1 MKIHRLAQDVAN
13 KIAAGEVVERPA
25 SCVKELVENS
35 IDAGA
40 KEISVEIASGGLEMI
55 RVSDN
60 GCGMDREDAILA
72 FERHATSKI
81 TGADDLFRITSLG
94 FRGEA
99 LPSIASVSKVTL
111 TTCAQGDD
119 VGSLIELSGGE
130 IVQISD
136 VGAPVGTTI
145 EVGELF
151 FNTPARL
158 KYLSS
163 SRAET
168 RRVID
173 TMSKLALARPDVS
186 LRLRVDD
193 RLMFSTSGSGDL
205 VDAAAQVM
213 GTEVA
218 RKMIPVSKEIDG
230 MSISGLIAHP
240 EKAKSGRDDQYF
252 SVNGRPF
259 VSKTAWVASDRAA
272 DSLIPAGK
280 HLPLVFMVEV
290 DPSTV
295 DVNVHPTKSEVRFSD
310 DKQFYS
316 LVYGAVTSALRSYDV
331 MPDFELSEGERDGM
345 KPDKAPN
352 EVQQRIYMGDGY
364 GSAVY
369 QTASSQPDPKFNDMR
384 TMFEDVGAVE
394 EDTFKTPIFKPS
406 AVNDYKVDWSEMV
419 REERQREDEYR
430 ARQEPRSGREGN
442 IDVSSFRIIGQLAN
456 TYILVQHSGGLLI
469 VDQHVAHERVL
480 VDLFRKRAEERAVEV
495 QLLLAPQLVDLT
507 PRLCTTALEYVDQ
520 LEKMGFQFD
529 QLSGNSMLL
538 RGVPMIPGTSTS
550 PDEMFR
556 ETVCGLEDVPKGSED
571 RVIYDK
577 IVVTASCKAAV
588 KAGMPLEPDMM
599 SKLMKDLFRTSAPFN
614 CPHGRP
620 IILNLSYEKLG
631 RSFKRI

>member
-1 MKIHRLAQDVAN
+1 MKIRRLAQDVAN

-40 KEISVEIASGGLEMI
+40 REISVEIASGGLEMI

-111 TTCAQGDD
+111 TTCTQGDD

-168 RRVID
+168 RRVVD

-193 RLMFSTSGSGDL
+193 RLVFSTSGSGDL
-205 VDAAAQVM
+205 IDAAAQVM
-213 GTEVA
+213 GTELA

-240 EKAKSGRDDQYF
+240 DKAKSGRDDQYF

-272 DSLIPAGK
+272 DRLIPAGK
-280 HLPLVFMVEV
+280 HLPLVLMVEV

-316 LVYGAVTSALRSYDV
+316 LVYGAITSALRSYDV
-331 MPDFELSEGERDGM
+331 MPDFELPHDERDEM
-345 KPDKAPN
+345 TTDKVSN
-352 EVQQRIYMGDGY
+352 EVQQSIYMGDGH
-364 GSAVY
+364 GQSVY
-369 QTASSQPDPKFNDMR
+369 QTASSQSEPKFDDMR
-384 TMFEDVGAVE
+384 TMFEDVSAVE
-394 EDTFKTPIFKPS
+394 EDTLKTPVFKSS

-419 REERQREDEYR
+419 REERQREEEYK
-430 ARQEPRSGREGN
+430 ARQEPCSVREGN
-442 IDVSSFRIIGQLAN
+442 IDVSSFKIIGQLAN

-480 VDLFRKRAEERAVEV
+480 VDIFRKRAEERAVEV
-495 QLLLAPQLVDLT
+495 
-507 PRLCTTALEYVDQ
+507 Q

-538 RGVPMIPGTSTS
+538 RGVPMIPGTRTS

-556 ETVCGLEDVPKGSED
+556 ETVCGLEGVPKGSED

-599 SKLMKDLFRTSAPFN
+599 SKLMNDLFKTSAPFN